1 MELGLFDKHFIKK
14 TQEKEVMQGNSLKT
28 FPLSTLKCYILNGKF
43 NLKMEQS
50 GPFFVKKADEAFPL
64 HLVNHP
70 GIWISIPE
78 YA

>member
-1 MELGLFDKHFIKK
+1 
-14 TQEKEVMQGNSLKT
+14 MQGNSLKA
-28 FPLSTLKCYILNGKF
+28 FPLSTLRCYILNGKF

-64 HLVNHP
+64 HLVNQP